1 MYDRILTA
9 EEVAQNYNSLS
20 GATGT
25 GSNTRIVGA
34 GQTVITFTQAATNNY
49 NAVTASM
56 TLTVNKATPTISIS
70 NENRTFGDPAFN
82 LSATSSSTGA
92 FTYTISDANVATV
105 IGNTVTIEGGG
116 TTSVTVT
123 QAADSNYSSAT
134 STITLTVN
142 KFDPT
147 IIFTGVVTRTY
158 NDSDF
163 NLSALSSSTASF
175 TYSIA
180 DASVATVTVS
190 YTHLTLPTNRE
201 V

>member
-1 MYDRILTA
+1 
-9 EEVAQNYNSLS
+9 
-20 GATGT
+20 
-25 GSNTRIVGA
+25 
-34 GQTVITFTQAATNNY
+34 
-49 NAVTASM
+49 M

-147 IIFTGVVTRTY
+147 IVFTGVVTRTY
-158 NDSDF
+158 NDPDF

-180 DASVATVTVS
+180 DASVATVSGNTVTIVGAGTTTITVS
-190 YTHLTLPTNRE
+190 QLANSNFNSATASALSLIHI
-201 V
+201 